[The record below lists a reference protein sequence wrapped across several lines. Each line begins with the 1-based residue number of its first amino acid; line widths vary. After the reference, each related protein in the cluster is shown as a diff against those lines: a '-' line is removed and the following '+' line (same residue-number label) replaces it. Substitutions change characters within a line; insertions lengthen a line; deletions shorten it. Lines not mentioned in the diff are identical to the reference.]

1 MDTLKLI
8 VTIAQMLLAVGV
20 IAIVMMQEGNERGL
34 GAISGGSDSFFSR
47 NESATPQA
55 KLRRAT
61 TWLGILFV
69 LLTVGLGIVVNL
81 VA

>member
-8 VTIAQMLLAVGV
+8 ATFAQLALAVGV
-20 IAIVMMQEGNERGL
+20 VVIVMMQEGNDRGL
-34 GAISGGSDSFFSR
+34 GAISGGADSFFSR

-61 TWLGILFV
+61 TWLGVVFV
-69 LLTVGLGIVVNL
+69 LCTIALGVLVN
-81 VA
+81 V